1 MAVEASIAQ
10 MRQQA
15 NAIRLGEEAL
25 YTCRKLN
32 PIPSR
37 LEVQILNTLAAANL
51 AAGIWEQAVGFYEQ
65 AIERAG
71 PLFDMRRRAKL
82 MGDVAIAYRELGPL
96 ERSILF
102 PTRSAEIRQ
111 ALRDFVP
118 LPPPRTNPGANLV
131 VVGAPRC
138 GTTPLS

>member
-1 MAVEASIAQ
+1 

-25 YTCRKLN
+25 YTCRNLN

-51 AAGIWEQAVGFYEQ
+51 AAGIWGQAVGFYEQ

-71 PLFDMRRRAKL
+71 PLFDLRRRAKL
-82 MGDVAIAYRELGPL
+82 IGDVAIAYRELGRLARSLLFAPL
-96 ERSILF
+96 
-102 PTRSAEIRQ
+102 PAEILSTPH
-111 ALRDFVP
+111 ALF
-118 LPPPRTNPGANLV
+118 
-131 VVGAPRC
+131 
-138 GTTPLS
+138 S

>member
-1 MAVEASIAQ
+1 

-25 YTCRKLN
+25 YTCRNLN

-51 AAGIWEQAVGFYEQ
+51 AAGIWDQAGGFYEQ

-71 PLFDMRRRAKL
+71 PLFDMRRRAKPT
-82 MGDVAIAYRELGPL
+82 GDVGIAYPEPGRLA
-96 ERSILF
+96 SSMLF
-102 PTRSAEIRQ
+102 ATR
-111 ALRDFVP
+111 
-118 LPPPRTNPGANLV
+118 PGARH
-131 VVGAPRC
+131 ATPR
-138 GTTPLS
+138 G

>member
-1 MAVEASIAQ
+1 

-25 YTCRKLN
+25 YTCRNLN

-51 AAGIWEQAVGFYEQ
+51 AAGIWDQAVGFYEQ

-82 MGDVAIAYRELGPL
+82 MGDVGIAYPELGRL
-96 ERSILF
+96 DRSILF
-102 PTRSAEIRQ
+102 STRSVERIETPPD
-111 ALRDFVP
+111 LGP
-118 LPPPRTNPGANLV
+118 LAPSDNNTPPPV
-131 VVGAPRC
+131 
-138 GTTPLS
+138 

>member
-1 MAVEASIAQ
+1 

-15 NAIRLGEEAL
+15 KAIRVGEEAL

-32 PIPSR
+32 RMPSR

-51 AAGIWEQAVGFYEQ
+51 AAGIWDQAVGFYEQ

-82 MGDVAIAYRELGPL
+82 IGDVGIPYRELGRL
-96 ERSILF
+96 DRSILF
-102 PTRSAEIRQ
+102 ATRPVQKAEP
-111 ALRDFVP
+111 LRDFDALAPAQNHLVLTLMAIRALVRAP
-118 LPPPRTNPGANLV
+118 TN
-131 VVGAPRC
+131 
-138 GTTPLS
+138 